1 MPHMDGL
8 SALPELL
15 SASQAT
21 VLVVSALTTEGAYA
35 TIEVLRLGA
44 ADTLAKPGAL
54 LGGDTS
60 RSLRAILVAKIR
72 FHIGIETCSGRVVSV
87 LLAFGVALRLIHKT
101 IKST

>member
-35 TIEVLRLGA
+35 TIEALRLGA
-44 ADTLAKPGAL
+44 ADTLAKPGAM

-60 RSLRAILVAKIR
+60 RSFGAMLVEKIR
-72 FHIGIETCSGRVVSV
+72 ILDRGRCKAADGQIGSASGRERVGRNVEHQ
-87 LLAFGVALRLIHKT
+87 A
-101 IKST
+101 